1 MMYKTFPIILLFIFA
16 SLVSAQSVSIYP
28 GKGRKIKLNN
38 VFNIENGSV
47 IVKDSSLIKN
57 IIPLKS
63 IDKLKYARKSYKPIG
78 NIFLISGQWILNG
91 SLLTAVIGKP
101 TLFYQY
107 GGIGSVLICTGIALN
122 NIGARFGRNVI
133 HYNFKGLNYIN
144 RELIF
149 KSVLVDMSRLKEDD
163 YSGEYYHE
171 PHGKKLSLPKLP
183 KPSWLSKLSA
193 KNNPRGIEAWIE
205 KHGLREKRF
214 LQIAIPKK

>member
-1 MMYKTFPIILLFIFA
+1 MMNKTFSIIIIFIFY
-16 SLVSAQSVSIYP
+16 SLISAQSVSIYP
-28 GKGRKIKLNN
+28 KKGKKIKLNN
-38 VFNIENGSV
+38 VFDLENGSV

-63 IDKLKYARKSYKPIG
+63 IDKLKYAQKSYKPIG
-78 NIFLISGQWILNG
+78 NIFSISGQWILNG
-91 SLLTAVIGKP
+91 SLITAVIGKP

-107 GGIGSVLICTGIALN
+107 GGIGSVLLCTGIILN

-133 HYNFKGLNYIN
+133 HYNFKDLNYIN

-149 KSVLVDMSRLKEDD
+149 KSVLADMGRLKDGD
-163 YSGEYYHE
+163 YSGEYYHK
-171 PHGKKLSLPKLP
+171 PHGKKLSLP

-193 KNNPRGIEAWIE
+193 KNEPRGIEAWIE
-205 KHGLREKRF
+205 KYGLREKRF